1 VVFVRRGLRISYVLI
16 RAWYG
21 SYHEINA
28 VDTSRLARSA
38 PGAQWVASTASLQ
51 LERVYPICVPFTPI
65 SFTQSTTTGQPR
77 NHRRR
82 AQHAAAEIGEEQEE
96 QEQEQEAEEVEDEDE
111 EE

>member
-1 VVFVRRGLRISYVLI
+1 MRRGLRISYVLI

-28 VDTSRLARSA
+28 VDTSRLARSS

-96 QEQEQEAEEVEDEDE
+96 QEAEEVEDQDE